1 MFCGFYHI
9 SNCSYYLACASTA
22 IEETETEMLREDS
35 GQVCLAAVQTRL
47 CVVVCLS
54 VRQCV
59 CECVLHLFGIR
70 VWKLPKFEC
79 RKQTHRQT
87 NSQRRQH
94 GTLMSCTWLGHSPQ
108 TKSNEAAK
116 LSCPLRRVESSRVS
130 CSTSEASC
138 AAVVKLNYYAK
149 STMWHAL
156 RAGGRVIGCTRC
168 WCSRKGYN
176 GNVSSSRPKMHLQIH
191 FDLQLRR
198 KLEAPQRH
206 RVCRQ
211 EGRGSCAVSPPSH
224 LPFPVQ
230 PLDTTW
236 HRPLRA
242 WTFCSALQMTN
253 NFCSFIEN
261 VWLQLS
267 RNLAGCICLCLCL
280 VRVYSS

>member
-1 MFCGFYHI
+1 MRFHCHRRDRDGDGDAAWGFWPSLFSSCPNETVCGF
-9 SNCSYYLACASTA
+9 LP
-22 IEETETEMLREDS
+22 
-35 GQVCLAAVQTRL
+35 VCAAV
-47 CVVVCLS
+47 CVRMCAASL
-54 VRQCV
+54 RYPCM
-59 CECVLHLFGIR
+59 EITKIR
-70 VWKLPKFEC
+70 MQKTN
-79 RKQTHRQT
+79 THRQT
-87 NSQRRQH
+87 NWQRRQH

-168 WCSRKGYN
+168 WCTRKGYN

-224 LPFPVQ
+224 LSFPVQ